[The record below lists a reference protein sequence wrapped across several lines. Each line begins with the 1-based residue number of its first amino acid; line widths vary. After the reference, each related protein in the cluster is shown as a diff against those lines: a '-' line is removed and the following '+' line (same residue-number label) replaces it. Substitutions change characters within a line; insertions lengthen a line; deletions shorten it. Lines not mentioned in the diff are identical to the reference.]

1 MLGHVSQ
8 CTLLVVGSGECEAEM
23 RAQIERMQIPDV
35 FLAGFLNQSQVAKA
49 YACADAFTLLSKEHE
64 TFGLVVN
71 EAMNFGLPLVLS
83 DKVGSGA
90 DLLSD
95 GLNGYRVLSTDV
107 DPAAARLEALAADP
121 ELRTQMGAQSF
132 KRIQDWTGERG
143 AQGVVAAVAAAVG
156 TDRWAQAEVR
166 SD

>member
-1 MLGHVSQ
+1 
-8 CTLLVVGSGECEAEM
+8 M
-23 RAQIERMQIPDV
+23 RAQIERRQIPDIV
-35 FLAGFLNQSQVAKA
+35 FAGFLNQSQVARA
-49 YACADAFTLLSKEHE
+49 YVCADAFTLLSKEHE

-107 DPAAARLEALAADP
+107 SAAAARLETLAADP
-121 ELRTQMGAQSF
+121 ELRTQMGAQSLA
-132 KRIQDWTGERG
+132 RIQDWTGEVG
-143 AQGVVAAVAAAVG
+143 AKGVISAVAAAVG
-156 TDRWAQAEVR
+156 RDRWAHADV
-166 SD
+166 